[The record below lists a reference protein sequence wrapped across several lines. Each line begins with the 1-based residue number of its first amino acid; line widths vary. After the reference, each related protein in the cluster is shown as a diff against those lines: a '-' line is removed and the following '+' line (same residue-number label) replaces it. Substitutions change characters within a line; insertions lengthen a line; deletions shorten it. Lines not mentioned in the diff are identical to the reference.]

1 MQLPPKVCKGIKET
15 NSAKVRDYV
24 TDEAVNDDVSF
35 FLEEI
40 SDIDTTKKTDT
51 SF

>member
-1 MQLPPKVCKGIKET
+1 VQLLPKVCKGIKET
-15 NSAKVRDYV
+15 NSAKVRDYL
-24 TDEAVNDDVSF
+24 TDEVVNDDVSF

-40 SDIDTTKKTDT
+40 SDIGTTKKTDT